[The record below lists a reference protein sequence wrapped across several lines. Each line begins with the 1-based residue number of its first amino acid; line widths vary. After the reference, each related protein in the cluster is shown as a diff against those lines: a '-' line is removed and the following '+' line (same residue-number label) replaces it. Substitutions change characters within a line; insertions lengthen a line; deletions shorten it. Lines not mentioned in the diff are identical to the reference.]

1 MKLGPLGL
9 GDVTSPECLYAAG
22 EARRIAPINRPAN
35 FPTVKAVAT
44 RARRNL
50 ATLDEKTK
58 EIVERLTRLI
68 GEGRDYDEDTEAM
81 IVAKGIIESLS
92 ERVGELERG
101 VRALLPHLHL
111 GHEPIVSDCLLRSRS
126 EQMRL
131 DADREAKYET
141 AVRNLRALLSKQ
153 EEQKS

>member
-1 MKLGPLGL
+1 
-9 GDVTSPECLYAAG
+9 
-22 EARRIAPINRPAN
+22 
-35 FPTVKAVAT
+35 
-44 RARRNL
+44 
-50 ATLDEKTK
+50 LDEKIK
-58 EIVERLTRLI
+58 EIVERLHQLARNYADAVDSYHDGKRLTAEDSMYFVAASLITR
-68 GEGRDYDEDTEAM
+68 
-81 IVAKGIIESLS
+81 LS

-131 DADREAKYET
+131 DAAREAKYET

-153 EEQKS
+153 EERR